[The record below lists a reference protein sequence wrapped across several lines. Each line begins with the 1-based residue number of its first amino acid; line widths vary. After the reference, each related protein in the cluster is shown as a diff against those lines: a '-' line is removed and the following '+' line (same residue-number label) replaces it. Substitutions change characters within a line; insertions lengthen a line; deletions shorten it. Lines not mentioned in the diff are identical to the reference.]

1 MNKHIT
7 VSLTETADRLAG
19 NSLRP
24 MHTVRIIAIPT
35 ARCLCLP
42 KTSLEPQRIGH
53 REPMSEVA

>member
-7 VSLTETADRLAG
+7 VSLTEAADRLAG

-42 KTSLEPQRIGH
+42 KTSASYTEESNGRH
-53 REPMSEVA
+53 R